1 VSLRINDADRAFV
14 RQMIREMRAAI
25 QANPEAPTVTT
36 GPLDPDVLEHVL
48 AVAMQNSAQHAAP
61 AEARGDQP
69 EGGL

>member
-25 QANPEAPTVTT
+25 RDNPDAPMVTT

-48 AVAMQNSAQHAAP
+48 AVAMQNSARHTAP
-61 AEARGDQP
+61 AEARSEQA
-69 EGGL
+69 EGEQ